1 MRRSV
6 TAAGIN
12 VQHIPFRGPVEAFTE
27 VMTGRID
34 SIICQSRPRFP
45 TSGTGRWRLR
55 TKRAEWSPEP
65 LDPEVVGTVTDP
77 ER

>member
-34 SIICQSRPRFP
+34 FYYLPIAPALPNIRDGPLAIENKKGRVESGTARPR
-45 TSGTGRWRLR
+45 SGWNRN
-55 TKRAEWSPEP
+55 
-65 LDPEVVGTVTDP
+65 
-77 ER
+77 

>member
-12 VQHIPFRGPVEAFTE
+12 VQHIPFRGPVEAFIE

-34 SIICQSRPRFP
+34 FYYLPIAPALPNMRD
-45 TSGTGRWRLR
+45 GRWRLR